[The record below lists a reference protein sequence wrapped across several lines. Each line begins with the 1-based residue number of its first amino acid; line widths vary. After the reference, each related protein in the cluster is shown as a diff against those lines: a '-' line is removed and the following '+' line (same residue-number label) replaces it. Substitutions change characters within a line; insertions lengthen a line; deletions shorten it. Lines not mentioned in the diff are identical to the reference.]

1 RLRFL
6 WSPSELL
13 LSKLLSSKLSFSNCR
28 AGRID
33 YKMRLALLLLS
44 ALLFVTVFCELADA
58 RQGKSRS
65 MRSYYKRMRSS
76 MVKLKGLSYS
86 RTRRAAAMRG
96 RKARVRWARRLKA
109 RRVRRA
115 AIRYRVTRVSRRI
128 RRTSSVV
135 RRSRV
140 TSRARVRRVARRS
153 SYSRCKLAAT
163 RFVSCTRRLY
173 TRCPAGYKRRGNM
186 CFRVYCPKP
195 YVRRGAKCVR
205 YRRVVA
211 RRMACPRGFTRYGS
225 RCVQRLGLA
234 CSAGYRVYKGRCHL
248 VRCPAGFTKIG
259 NSCRK
264 SCRKG
269 FTLKGFTCVRIR
281 TRCPKNYYRVGARC
295 VRYRSGRARCR
306 SGYKRKGSKCIRIL
320 KSCPRNYKRRGKR
333 VSLPVLVDGFQGE
346 QETVAFVVSLWY
358 PGALIQCTMNSGSCA
373 KGFRKIRRYKRGY
386 SCVRI
391 ACPKNYVKRGSA
403 CVYRYKK
410 RRRCPSGYTRMG
422 STCRRIRCPGGYVRR
437 GSRCVFV
444 RCPSGYRRAGR
455 MCVRTR
461 FVKTCPSGWVRHGKL
476 CRRLICP
483 SGYKKVGQ
491 YCITKCPSG
500 YAKRYVRQKVY
511 TGRKVSGSV
520 RKCSCIGAKTGKKP
534 SKKNAIDMAFVVDV
548 TGSMGSVIR
557 AIKAKIREVINA
569 NAKSR
574 IYVTVRRCVRRSA
587 ARTGGSSSSG
597 SRGRRRCPPGFRTV
611 RSGRRGSVRC
621 VRRSSKRCGKYFRR
635 YGRKCIRVRCP
646 RSMKSRRIRSR
657 VRVGKRVAGYTKKCS
672 CIGAKT
678 GKKPSKKNAI
688 DMAFV
693 VDVTG
698 SMGSVIRAIK
708 AKIREVINANAK
720 SRIVNKFVLVPYG
733 DPKVGPV
740 TATRAR
746 SRSSVN
752 SLIRAVNA
760 MRASGGGD
768 CAEFGFSGIYEAL
781 TRVKKNSI
789 VYVFT
794 DASPSAR
801 DRRRVKGRC
810 VRRGAARTGG
820 SSSSGSRGRRR
831 CPPGFQTVRSGRRRR
846 VRCVRRSSIR
856 CPRSMKSR
864 RIRSRVRVG
873 KRVAGYTKKCSCIGA
888 KTGKK
893 PSKKNA
899 IDMAFVVDVTGSMG
913 SVIRAIK
920 AKIREVINANAKSRI
935 VNKFVLVPYG
945 DPKVGPESNVRS
957 LARRKNAQLN
967 FLITGNLCGRRNS
980 YRGLSRSTR
989 GAWIKMSRT
998 RASRVMSFVSRAL
1011 KHGASTLRGLNRDG
1025 LSTFVSRREKCR
1037 CRRVPRFTAKYSY
1050 VNSVKCV
1057 KRSTSK
1063 CRRGYRRVKG
1073 RCVRYS
1079 KRCRRGYK
1087 RIGGKCKKAVS
1098 VGVSCGTFRCTR
1110 GMSCL
1115 KKYRYDARVR
1125 SSARAAYSARLVRAT
1140 RWFNARRA
1148 AEARR
1153 HKLFLRNM
1161 KPRLSAKRVSRFC
1174 EHKTG
1179 TVSCPRG
1186 TTIDIVSG
1194 FYGRVSN
1201 KYCTRGPRRTTSC
1214 SARTAS
1220 SRIRSSCQNRQSC
1233 RLSASNSV
1241 FGDPCV
1247 GTLKYVEIRYRCKAT
1262 RATTGAR
1269 KAEKARYAAAL
1280 KKLSRSYNMMKA
1292 KLNASLKRLQS
1303 RVSRCAFVAPK
1314 KTGCKAVRCGRGKK
1328 CVMRRRRFAGRMA
1341 YKPACVRVPPSA
1353 LCARIRCGRG
1363 RRCVIRTKRRRIGRR
1378 VRVFKSA
1385 KCQPRKNLCSTM
1397 KCRSGSRCRVV
1408 YQTKTVRRRVRRRQ
1422 KRCSCNR
1429 AVKSKAAKS
1438 AARGSAVDMAFVIDT
1453 TGSMGR
1459 VIRSIQ
1465 SNIIKIVKANR
1476 GTVSRFVVAPFNDP
1490 KVGPLTVST
1499 KAGSIVSAVR
1509 RLRARGGGDCPE
1521 LAMRGILAAARKV
1534 KRGSVIYV
1542 FTDASAKDY
1551 RLQKKVR
1558 RVIDNKNLQMVF
1570 IVTGRLCGRNY
1581 HKEYQALSRGNGRV
1595 ITLNSR
1601 KVNKVLSFIRRAV
1614 ALGSS
1619 RLRRLNLSDLGSYI
1633 RKCKCRSV
1641 TRVITRTYKKYR
1653 RVARCTKRAPGDCKS
1668 RKCSKGFKCVA
1679 IKTRSIPSRTVT
1691 RCVRSS
1697 NLCNNI
1703 KCRKGYACKV
1713 RKFGRMYTRRGRR
1726 YRLVRFK
1733 ARCVRVKTDLCSRV
1747 RCGRFRRCVVSNRYS
1762 RAYIISSTKRYKRLV
1777 ARRAVEYRRRKAI
1790 AARRYAARLK
1800 ALSKRPRRRSVAR
1813 RRKYLMRRQK
1823 AYLSLLKRLYKRSLD
1838 KLRKALIRSKRMTA
1852 RCVGPRPEKNPC
1864 SRVKCRSG
1872 STCVAKAT
1880 GRGRMTTR
1888 CVKMKDLCRSKKC
1901 AKGTRCVIRSAVTR
1915 DGRKYRQVRRRQSR
1929 KYNRARRALRSRY
1942 RSTYRSAKSRLR
1954 RALKTFRSAMA
1965 RAKRSRKATAVRA
1978 LKASWR
1984 AQKRRLKKSLRRL
1997 SKSYVSRVRKLRVE
2011 YKRVVLRTTKTYRKR
2026 QLIKKL
2032 AKCKADPCSRARCKS
2047 GYSCSVVRRYT
2058 SGFASYTQKRRLLMQ
2073 AYFKRVR
2080 SFRKAYIKRS
2090 RTSRRNRRALYRK
2103 YRRKSRKAR
2112 KVLTIKLKALHKKYR
2127 AAFKNRVKEV
2137 ARCIPKAQKT
2147 CRRMRCAK
2155 GTRCVVRSVPTW
2167 WYKLYRTSVK
2177 RAYLKFKSRLRSVIS
2192 KLRYRRRYRNRRMRR
2207 ARRVRRTRRTNKASE
2222 TKQKTKTNKASE
2234 TKQKTKTNKAS
2245 ETK

>member
-333 VSLPVLVDGFQGE
+333 CVLTCPSGRIPRRTRDGR
-346 QETVAFVVSLWY
+346 VRCVVVVSRCPVGY
-358 PGALIQCTMNSGSCA
+358 KMKRIRTRRGYRIQCTMNSGSCA

-574 IYVTVRRCVRRSA
+574 IVREAQCCPDWRQQFERQSRTSKVPARIPDSSVWSA
-587 ARTGGSSSSG
+587 AVVSDACAGAPNVVENT
-597 SRGRRRCPPGFRTV
+597 
-611 RSGRRGSVRC
+611 
-621 VRRSSKRCGKYFRR
+621 FRR

-760 MRASGGGD
+760 MRASGGG
-768 CAEFGFSGIYEAL
+768 
-781 TRVKKNSI
+781 K
-789 VYVFT
+789 
-794 DASPSAR
+794 
-801 DRRRVKGRC
+801 
-810 VRRGAARTGG
+810 
-820 SSSSGSRGRRR
+820 
-831 CPPGFQTVRSGRRRR
+831 
-846 VRCVRRSSIR
+846 
-856 CPRSMKSR
+856 
-864 RIRSRVRVG
+864 
-873 KRVAGYTKKCSCIGA
+873 
-888 KTGKK
+888 
-893 PSKKNA
+893 
-899 IDMAFVVDVTGSMG
+899 
-913 SVIRAIK
+913 
-920 AKIREVINANAKSRI
+920 
-935 VNKFVLVPYG
+935 
-945 DPKVGPESNVRS
+945 ESNVRS

-980 YRGLSRSTR
+980 YRSLSRSTR

-1079 KRCRRGYK
+1079 RRCRRGYRRVK
-1087 RIGGKCKKAVS
+1087 GKCV
-1098 VGVSCGTFRCTR
+1098 
-1110 GMSCL
+1110 
-1115 KKYRYDARVR
+1115 RY
-1125 SSARAAYSARLVRAT
+1125 S
-1140 RWFNARRA
+1140 
-1148 AEARR
+1148 
-1153 HKLFLRNM
+1153 
-1161 KPRLSAKRVSRFC
+1161 
-1174 EHKTG
+1174 
-1179 TVSCPRG
+1179 
-1186 TTIDIVSG
+1186 
-1194 FYGRVSN
+1194 
-1201 KYCTRGPRRTTSC
+1201 
-1214 SARTAS
+1214 
-1220 SRIRSSCQNRQSC
+1220 
-1233 RLSASNSV
+1233 
-1241 FGDPCV
+1241 
-1247 GTLKYVEIRYRCKAT
+1247 
-1262 RATTGAR
+1262 
-1269 KAEKARYAAAL
+1269 
-1280 KKLSRSYNMMKA
+1280 
-1292 KLNASLKRLQS
+1292 
-1303 RVSRCAFVAPK
+1303 
-1314 KTGCKAVRCGRGKK
+1314 
-1328 CVMRRRRFAGRMA
+1328 
-1341 YKPACVRVPPSA
+1341 
-1353 LCARIRCGRG
+1353 
-1363 RRCVIRTKRRRIGRR
+1363 RRCRRG
-1378 VRVFKSA
+1378 
-1385 KCQPRKNLCSTM
+1385 
-1397 KCRSGSRCRVV
+1397 
-1408 YQTKTVRRRVRRRQ
+1408 
-1422 KRCSCNR
+1422 
-1429 AVKSKAAKS
+1429 
-1438 AARGSAVDMAFVIDT
+1438 
-1453 TGSMGR
+1453 
-1459 VIRSIQ
+1459 
-1465 SNIIKIVKANR
+1465 
-1476 GTVSRFVVAPFNDP
+1476 
-1490 KVGPLTVST
+1490 
-1499 KAGSIVSAVR
+1499 
-1509 RLRARGGGDCPE
+1509 
-1521 LAMRGILAAARKV
+1521 
-1534 KRGSVIYV
+1534 
-1542 FTDASAKDY
+1542 
-1551 RLQKKVR
+1551 
-1558 RVIDNKNLQMVF
+1558 
-1570 IVTGRLCGRNY
+1570 
-1581 HKEYQALSRGNGRV
+1581 
-1595 ITLNSR
+1595 
-1601 KVNKVLSFIRRAV
+1601 
-1614 ALGSS
+1614 
-1619 RLRRLNLSDLGSYI
+1619 
-1633 RKCKCRSV
+1633 
-1641 TRVITRTYKKYR
+1641 YR
-1653 RVARCTKRAPGDCKS
+1653 RV
-1668 RKCSKGFKCVA
+1668 KGKCV
-1679 IKTRSIPSRTVT
+1679 
-1691 RCVRSS
+1691 
-1697 NLCNNI
+1697 
-1703 KCRKGYACKV
+1703 
-1713 RKFGRMYTRRGRR
+1713 
-1726 YRLVRFK
+1726 
-1733 ARCVRVKTDLCSRV
+1733 
-1747 RCGRFRRCVVSNRYS
+1747 RYS
-1762 RAYIISSTKRYKRLV
+1762 RRC
-1777 ARRAVEYRRRKAI
+1777 RRGYRR
-1790 AARRYAARLK
+1790 
-1800 ALSKRPRRRSVAR
+1800 
-1813 RRKYLMRRQK
+1813 
-1823 AYLSLLKRLYKRSLD
+1823 
-1838 KLRKALIRSKRMTA
+1838 
-1852 RCVGPRPEKNPC
+1852 
-1864 SRVKCRSG
+1864 VKG
-1872 STCVAKAT
+1872 K
-1880 GRGRMTTR
+1880 
-1888 CVKMKDLCRSKKC
+1888 
-1901 AKGTRCVIRSAVTR
+1901 
-1915 DGRKYRQVRRRQSR
+1915 
-1929 KYNRARRALRSRY
+1929 
-1942 RSTYRSAKSRLR
+1942 
-1954 RALKTFRSAMA
+1954 
-1965 RAKRSRKATAVRA
+1965 
-1978 LKASWR
+1978 
-1984 AQKRRLKKSLRRL
+1984 
-1997 SKSYVSRVRKLRVE
+1997 
-2011 YKRVVLRTTKTYRKR
+2011 
-2026 QLIKKL
+2026 
-2032 AKCKADPCSRARCKS
+2032 
-2047 GYSCSVVRRYT
+2047 
-2058 SGFASYTQKRRLLMQ
+2058 
-2073 AYFKRVR
+2073 
-2080 SFRKAYIKRS
+2080 
-2090 RTSRRNRRALYRK
+2090 
-2103 YRRKSRKAR
+2103 
-2112 KVLTIKLKALHKKYR
+2112 
-2127 AAFKNRVKEV
+2127 
-2137 ARCIPKAQKT
+2137 
-2147 CRRMRCAK
+2147 
-2155 GTRCVVRSVPTW
+2155 
-2167 WYKLYRTSVK
+2167 
-2177 RAYLKFKSRLRSVIS
+2177 
-2192 KLRYRRRYRNRRMRR
+2192 
-2207 ARRVRRTRRTNKASE
+2207 
-2222 TKQKTKTNKASE
+2222 
-2234 TKQKTKTNKAS
+2234 
-2245 ETK
+2245 

>member
-1 RLRFL
+1 
-6 WSPSELL
+6 
-13 LSKLLSSKLSFSNCR
+13 
-28 AGRID
+28 
-33 YKMRLALLLLS
+33 
-44 ALLFVTVFCELADA
+44 
-58 RQGKSRS
+58 
-65 MRSYYKRMRSS
+65 
-76 MVKLKGLSYS
+76 
-86 RTRRAAAMRG
+86 
-96 RKARVRWARRLKA
+96 
-109 RRVRRA
+109 
-115 AIRYRVTRVSRRI
+115 
-128 RRTSSVV
+128 
-135 RRSRV
+135 
-140 TSRARVRRVARRS
+140 
-153 SYSRCKLAAT
+153 
-163 RFVSCTRRLY
+163 
-173 TRCPAGYKRRGNM
+173 
-186 CFRVYCPKP
+186 
-195 YVRRGAKCVR
+195 
-205 YRRVVA
+205 
-211 RRMACPRGFTRYGS
+211 
-225 RCVQRLGLA
+225 
-234 CSAGYRVYKGRCHL
+234 
-248 VRCPAGFTKIG
+248 
-259 NSCRK
+259 
-264 SCRKG
+264 
-269 FTLKGFTCVRIR
+269 
-281 TRCPKNYYRVGARC
+281 
-295 VRYRSGRARCR
+295 
-306 SGYKRKGSKCIRIL
+306 
-320 KSCPRNYKRRGKR
+320 
-333 VSLPVLVDGFQGE
+333 
-346 QETVAFVVSLWY
+346 
-358 PGALIQCTMNSGSCA
+358 
-373 KGFRKIRRYKRGY
+373 
-386 SCVRI
+386 
-391 ACPKNYVKRGSA
+391 
-403 CVYRYKK
+403 
-410 RRRCPSGYTRMG
+410 
-422 STCRRIRCPGGYVRR
+422 
-437 GSRCVFV
+437 
-444 RCPSGYRRAGR
+444 
-455 MCVRTR
+455 
-461 FVKTCPSGWVRHGKL
+461 
-476 CRRLICP
+476 
-483 SGYKKVGQ
+483 
-491 YCITKCPSG
+491 
-500 YAKRYVRQKVY
+500 
-511 TGRKVSGSV
+511 
-520 RKCSCIGAKTGKKP
+520 
-534 SKKNAIDMAFVVDV
+534 
-548 TGSMGSVIR
+548 
-557 AIKAKIREVINA
+557 
-569 NAKSR
+569 
-574 IYVTVRRCVRRSA
+574 
-587 ARTGGSSSSG
+587 
-597 SRGRRRCPPGFRTV
+597 
-611 RSGRRGSVRC
+611 
-621 VRRSSKRCGKYFRR
+621 
-635 YGRKCIRVRCP
+635 
-646 RSMKSRRIRSR
+646 
-657 VRVGKRVAGYTKKCS
+657 
-672 CIGAKT
+672 
-678 GKKPSKKNAI
+678 
-688 DMAFV
+688 
-693 VDVTG
+693 
-698 SMGSVIRAIK
+698 
-708 AKIREVINANAK
+708 
-720 SRIVNKFVLVPYG
+720 
-733 DPKVGPV
+733 
-740 TATRAR
+740 
-746 SRSSVN
+746 
-752 SLIRAVNA
+752 
-760 MRASGGGD
+760 
-768 CAEFGFSGIYEAL
+768 
-781 TRVKKNSI
+781 
-789 VYVFT
+789 
-794 DASPSAR
+794 
-801 DRRRVKGRC
+801 
-810 VRRGAARTGG
+810 
-820 SSSSGSRGRRR
+820 
-831 CPPGFQTVRSGRRRR
+831 
-846 VRCVRRSSIR
+846 
-856 CPRSMKSR
+856 
-864 RIRSRVRVG
+864 
-873 KRVAGYTKKCSCIGA
+873 
-888 KTGKK
+888 
-893 PSKKNA
+893 
-899 IDMAFVVDVTGSMG
+899 
-913 SVIRAIK
+913 
-920 AKIREVINANAKSRI
+920 
-935 VNKFVLVPYG
+935 
-945 DPKVGPESNVRS
+945 
-957 LARRKNAQLN
+957 
-967 FLITGNLCGRRNS
+967 
-980 YRGLSRSTR
+980 
-989 GAWIKMSRT
+989 MSRT

-1852 RCVGPRPEKNPC
+1852 ARCVGPRPEKNPC

-2207 ARRVRRTRRTNKASE
+2207 ARRVNE
-2222 TKQKTKTNKASE
+2222 QGE
-2234 TKQKTKTNKAS
+2234 
-2245 ETK
+2245 

>member
-1 RLRFL
+1 AERLRFL

-225 RCVQRLGLA
+225 RCVQRLGLT

-320 KSCPRNYKRRGKR
+320 KSCPRNYKRRGRRCVLTCPSGRIPRRTRDGR
-333 VSLPVLVDGFQGE
+333 VRCVV
-346 QETVAFVVSLWY
+346 VVSRCPVGY
-358 PGALIQCTMNSGSCA
+358 KIKRIRTRRGYRIQCTMNSGSCA

-491 YCITKCPSG
+491 YCINNSCPSGFVRRRRMCVRTHCTTGYKKKGKLCVRNCPKGTKKSGRFCVRMRCPKRFRRVGKSCVRTKCPSG

-511 TGRKVSGSV
+511 TGRTVSGSV

-574 IYVTVRRCVRRSA
+574 IVNKFVLVPYGDPKVGPVTATRARSRSSVNSLIRAVNAMRASGGGDCAEFGFSGIYEALTRVKKNSIVYVFTDASPSARDRRKESNVRSLARKKKAQLNFLITGNLCGRRNSYRSLSRSTRGAWIKMSRTRASRVMSFVSRALKHGATALRGLNRDGLSTFVSRREKCKCRRVPRITPKYAYVNAVRCIRKSSKKCRRGYRLLKGRCVRRAVSRRCPKGYRMQTTRQKKRAGKRAVGGFVKKCRCLHGKPPAKVTKRALDMAFVVDVTGSMSRVISGIKAKIREVIDANSRFGVVDKFVLVPFADPVVGPRVVSRANNARSRRRLLSAVNRLRASGGGDCPELSRSGMYQAASVLKPGSIMYVFTDASSSRKDKVSQAALQKLISSRKIQVNFLISGNLCGRRSSYKNLAKKSSGSWTAMNKRMSNRVLSFISSALAFGARRMRQLNRSGLARFVRHRKRCRCTRTRRTVNTYKYVTVRRCVRRSA

-801 DRRRVKGRC
+801 DRRK
-810 VRRGAARTGG
+810 
-820 SSSSGSRGRRR
+820 
-831 CPPGFQTVRSGRRRR
+831 
-846 VRCVRRSSIR
+846 
-856 CPRSMKSR
+856 
-864 RIRSRVRVG
+864 
-873 KRVAGYTKKCSCIGA
+873 
-888 KTGKK
+888 
-893 PSKKNA
+893 
-899 IDMAFVVDVTGSMG
+899 
-913 SVIRAIK
+913 
-920 AKIREVINANAKSRI
+920 
-935 VNKFVLVPYG
+935 
-945 DPKVGPESNVRS
+945 ESNVRS

-1079 KRCRRGYK
+1079 RRCRRGY
-1087 RIGGKCKKAVS
+1087 R
-1098 VGVSCGTFRCTR
+1098 
-1110 GMSCL
+1110 
-1115 KKYRYDARVR
+1115 RV
-1125 SSARAAYSARLVRAT
+1125 
-1140 RWFNARRA
+1140 
-1148 AEARR
+1148 
-1153 HKLFLRNM
+1153 K
-1161 KPRLSAKRVSRFC
+1161 
-1174 EHKTG
+1174 
-1179 TVSCPRG
+1179 
-1186 TTIDIVSG
+1186 
-1194 FYGRVSN
+1194 GR
-1201 KYCTRGPRRTTSC
+1201 
-1214 SARTAS
+1214 
-1220 SRIRSSCQNRQSC
+1220 
-1233 RLSASNSV
+1233 
-1241 FGDPCV
+1241 
-1247 GTLKYVEIRYRCKAT
+1247 
-1262 RATTGAR
+1262 
-1269 KAEKARYAAAL
+1269 
-1280 KKLSRSYNMMKA
+1280 
-1292 KLNASLKRLQS
+1292 
-1303 RVSRCAFVAPK
+1303 
-1314 KTGCKAVRCGRGKK
+1314 
-1328 CVMRRRRFAGRMA
+1328 
-1341 YKPACVRVPPSA
+1341 CVRYS
-1353 LCARIRCGRG
+1353 
-1363 RRCVIRTKRRRIGRR
+1363 RRCRRG
-1378 VRVFKSA
+1378 
-1385 KCQPRKNLCSTM
+1385 
-1397 KCRSGSRCRVV
+1397 
-1408 YQTKTVRRRVRRRQ
+1408 
-1422 KRCSCNR
+1422 
-1429 AVKSKAAKS
+1429 
-1438 AARGSAVDMAFVIDT
+1438 
-1453 TGSMGR
+1453 
-1459 VIRSIQ
+1459 
-1465 SNIIKIVKANR
+1465 
-1476 GTVSRFVVAPFNDP
+1476 
-1490 KVGPLTVST
+1490 
-1499 KAGSIVSAVR
+1499 
-1509 RLRARGGGDCPE
+1509 
-1521 LAMRGILAAARKV
+1521 
-1534 KRGSVIYV
+1534 
-1542 FTDASAKDY
+1542 
-1551 RLQKKVR
+1551 
-1558 RVIDNKNLQMVF
+1558 
-1570 IVTGRLCGRNY
+1570 
-1581 HKEYQALSRGNGRV
+1581 
-1595 ITLNSR
+1595 
-1601 KVNKVLSFIRRAV
+1601 
-1614 ALGSS
+1614 
-1619 RLRRLNLSDLGSYI
+1619 
-1633 RKCKCRSV
+1633 
-1641 TRVITRTYKKYR
+1641 YR
-1653 RVARCTKRAPGDCKS
+1653 RV
-1668 RKCSKGFKCVA
+1668 KG
-1679 IKTRSIPSRTVT
+1679 
-1691 RCVRSS
+1691 RCVRYSRR
-1697 NLCNNI
+1697 C
-1703 KCRKGYACKV
+1703 
-1713 RKFGRMYTRRGRR
+1713 RRGYRR
-1726 YRLVRFK
+1726 VKGKCVRYSRRCRRGYRRVK
-1733 ARCVRVKTDLCSRV
+1733 GRCVRYS
-1747 RCGRFRRCVVSNRYS
+1747 RRCRRGYRRVKGRCVRYS
-1762 RAYIISSTKRYKRLV
+1762 RRC
-1777 ARRAVEYRRRKAI
+1777 RRGYRRMKG
-1790 AARRYAARLK
+1790 
-1800 ALSKRPRRRSVAR
+1800 
-1813 RRKYLMRRQK
+1813 
-1823 AYLSLLKRLYKRSLD
+1823 
-1838 KLRKALIRSKRMTA
+1838 
-1852 RCVGPRPEKNPC
+1852 RCV
-1864 SRVKCRSG
+1864 
-1872 STCVAKAT
+1872 
-1880 GRGRMTTR
+1880 
-1888 CVKMKDLCRSKKC
+1888 
-1901 AKGTRCVIRSAVTR
+1901 
-1915 DGRKYRQVRRRQSR
+1915 
-1929 KYNRARRALRSRY
+1929 RY
-1942 RSTYRSAKSRLR
+1942 
-1954 RALKTFRSAMA
+1954 
-1965 RAKRSRKATAVRA
+1965 
-1978 LKASWR
+1978 
-1984 AQKRRLKKSLRRL
+1984 
-1997 SKSYVSRVRKLRVE
+1997 
-2011 YKRVVLRTTKTYRKR
+2011 
-2026 QLIKKL
+2026 
-2032 AKCKADPCSRARCKS
+2032 
-2047 GYSCSVVRRYT
+2047 
-2058 SGFASYTQKRRLLMQ
+2058 
-2073 AYFKRVR
+2073 
-2080 SFRKAYIKRS
+2080 
-2090 RTSRRNRRALYRK
+2090 SRR
-2103 YRRKSRKAR
+2103 
-2112 KVLTIKLKALHKKYR
+2112 
-2127 AAFKNRVKEV
+2127 
-2137 ARCIPKAQKT
+2137 
-2147 CRRMRCAK
+2147 
-2155 GTRCVVRSVPTW
+2155 
-2167 WYKLYRTSVK
+2167 
-2177 RAYLKFKSRLRSVIS
+2177 
-2192 KLRYRRRYRNRRMRR
+2192 
-2207 ARRVRRTRRTNKASE
+2207 
-2222 TKQKTKTNKASE
+2222 
-2234 TKQKTKTNKAS
+2234 
-2245 ETK
+2245 

>member
-96 RKARVRWARRLKA
+96 RKARMGPPLEGPASATSGDSISRHSRQPADTQDQLGG
-109 RRVRRA
+109 A
-115 AIRYRVTRVSRRI
+115 AVS
-128 RRTSSVV
+128 SD
-135 RRSRV
+135 
-140 TSRARVRRVARRS
+140 SRARVRRVARRS

-333 VSLPVLVDGFQGE
+333 CVLTCPSGRIPRRTRDGR
-346 QETVAFVVSLWY
+346 VRCVVVVSRCPVGY
-358 PGALIQCTMNSGSCA
+358 KMKRIRTRRGYRIQCTMNSGSCA

-491 YCITKCPSG
+491 YCINNSCPSGFVRRRRMCVRTHCTAGYKKKGKLCVRNCPKGTKKSGRFCVRMRCPKRFRRVGKSCVRTKCPSG

-611 RSGRRGSVRC
+611 RSGRRGRVRC

-801 DRRRVKGRC
+801 DRRK
-810 VRRGAARTGG
+810 
-820 SSSSGSRGRRR
+820 
-831 CPPGFQTVRSGRRRR
+831 
-846 VRCVRRSSIR
+846 
-856 CPRSMKSR
+856 
-864 RIRSRVRVG
+864 
-873 KRVAGYTKKCSCIGA
+873 
-888 KTGKK
+888 
-893 PSKKNA
+893 
-899 IDMAFVVDVTGSMG
+899 
-913 SVIRAIK
+913 
-920 AKIREVINANAKSRI
+920 
-935 VNKFVLVPYG
+935 
-945 DPKVGPESNVRS
+945 ESNVRS

-980 YRGLSRSTR
+980 YRSLSRSTR

-1079 KRCRRGYK
+1079 RRCRRGY
-1087 RIGGKCKKAVS
+1087 
-1098 VGVSCGTFRCTR
+1098 
-1110 GMSCL
+1110 
-1115 KKYRYDARVR
+1115 
-1125 SSARAAYSARLVRAT
+1125 
-1140 RWFNARRA
+1140 
-1148 AEARR
+1148 
-1153 HKLFLRNM
+1153 
-1161 KPRLSAKRVSRFC
+1161 
-1174 EHKTG
+1174 
-1179 TVSCPRG
+1179 
-1186 TTIDIVSG
+1186 
-1194 FYGRVSN
+1194 
-1201 KYCTRGPRRTTSC
+1201 
-1214 SARTAS
+1214 
-1220 SRIRSSCQNRQSC
+1220 
-1233 RLSASNSV
+1233 
-1241 FGDPCV
+1241 
-1247 GTLKYVEIRYRCKAT
+1247 
-1262 RATTGAR
+1262 
-1269 KAEKARYAAAL
+1269 
-1280 KKLSRSYNMMKA
+1280 
-1292 KLNASLKRLQS
+1292 
-1303 RVSRCAFVAPK
+1303 
-1314 KTGCKAVRCGRGKK
+1314 
-1328 CVMRRRRFAGRMA
+1328 
-1341 YKPACVRVPPSA
+1341 
-1353 LCARIRCGRG
+1353 
-1363 RRCVIRTKRRRIGRR
+1363 RR
-1378 VRVFKSA
+1378 VK
-1385 KCQPRKNLCSTM
+1385 
-1397 KCRSGSRCRVV
+1397 
-1408 YQTKTVRRRVRRRQ
+1408 
-1422 KRCSCNR
+1422 
-1429 AVKSKAAKS
+1429 
-1438 AARGSAVDMAFVIDT
+1438 GSA
-1453 TGSMGR
+1453 
-1459 VIRSIQ
+1459 
-1465 SNIIKIVKANR
+1465 
-1476 GTVSRFVVAPFNDP
+1476 
-1490 KVGPLTVST
+1490 
-1499 KAGSIVSAVR
+1499 
-1509 RLRARGGGDCPE
+1509 
-1521 LAMRGILAAARKV
+1521 
-1534 KRGSVIYV
+1534 
-1542 FTDASAKDY
+1542 
-1551 RLQKKVR
+1551 
-1558 RVIDNKNLQMVF
+1558 
-1570 IVTGRLCGRNY
+1570 
-1581 HKEYQALSRGNGRV
+1581 
-1595 ITLNSR
+1595 
-1601 KVNKVLSFIRRAV
+1601 
-1614 ALGSS
+1614 
-1619 RLRRLNLSDLGSYI
+1619 
-1633 RKCKCRSV
+1633 
-1641 TRVITRTYKKYR
+1641 
-1653 RVARCTKRAPGDCKS
+1653 
-1668 RKCSKGFKCVA
+1668 
-1679 IKTRSIPSRTVT
+1679 
-1691 RCVRSS
+1691 
-1697 NLCNNI
+1697 
-1703 KCRKGYACKV
+1703 
-1713 RKFGRMYTRRGRR
+1713 
-1726 YRLVRFK
+1726 
-1733 ARCVRVKTDLCSRV
+1733 
-1747 RCGRFRRCVVSNRYS
+1747 
-1762 RAYIISSTKRYKRLV
+1762 
-1777 ARRAVEYRRRKAI
+1777 
-1790 AARRYAARLK
+1790 
-1800 ALSKRPRRRSVAR
+1800 
-1813 RRKYLMRRQK
+1813 
-1823 AYLSLLKRLYKRSLD
+1823 
-1838 KLRKALIRSKRMTA
+1838 
-1852 RCVGPRPEKNPC
+1852 
-1864 SRVKCRSG
+1864 
-1872 STCVAKAT
+1872 
-1880 GRGRMTTR
+1880 
-1888 CVKMKDLCRSKKC
+1888 
-1901 AKGTRCVIRSAVTR
+1901 
-1915 DGRKYRQVRRRQSR
+1915 
-1929 KYNRARRALRSRY
+1929 
-1942 RSTYRSAKSRLR
+1942 
-1954 RALKTFRSAMA
+1954 
-1965 RAKRSRKATAVRA
+1965 
-1978 LKASWR
+1978 
-1984 AQKRRLKKSLRRL
+1984 
-1997 SKSYVSRVRKLRVE
+1997 
-2011 YKRVVLRTTKTYRKR
+2011 
-2026 QLIKKL
+2026 
-2032 AKCKADPCSRARCKS
+2032 
-2047 GYSCSVVRRYT
+2047 
-2058 SGFASYTQKRRLLMQ
+2058 
-2073 AYFKRVR
+2073 
-2080 SFRKAYIKRS
+2080 
-2090 RTSRRNRRALYRK
+2090 
-2103 YRRKSRKAR
+2103 
-2112 KVLTIKLKALHKKYR
+2112 
-2127 AAFKNRVKEV
+2127 
-2137 ARCIPKAQKT
+2137 
-2147 CRRMRCAK
+2147 
-2155 GTRCVVRSVPTW
+2155 
-2167 WYKLYRTSVK
+2167 
-2177 RAYLKFKSRLRSVIS
+2177 
-2192 KLRYRRRYRNRRMRR
+2192 
-2207 ARRVRRTRRTNKASE
+2207 
-2222 TKQKTKTNKASE
+2222 
-2234 TKQKTKTNKAS
+2234 
-2245 ETK
+2245 